1 MMSRVRT
8 KGIIIIYLVTLA
20 FLSFMTVPKI
30 RTIFLFLGLSIVIV
44 SCLNDRENLMVKIR
58 ETRHERKIKNIFAC
72 VSLSLYSSLAIVICD
87 VIRTL
92 ISVNLFIFR
101 FEYLVIVF
109 LYCLTLA
116 LAVIVYNMNY
126 MKSIILSLVL
136 AFFAISVFAPGQLSI
151 IWNDH
156 SWSIHYVMVNCMI
169 YWIIVSIIALIL
181 YYVCPEK
188 ENV

>member
-1 MMSRVRT
+1 MMSRRRT
-8 KGIIIIYLVTLA
+8 HLIVLLYLITLA
-20 FLSFMTVPKI
+20 FISITTSPKI

-44 SCLNDRENLMVKIR
+44 TSLNDRENLMVKIR
-58 ETRHERKIKNIFAC
+58 EKRQERRIKNMLAC
-72 VSLSLYSSLAIVICD
+72 ASLSLYSSLIIVVCD
-87 VIRTL
+87 VIRRSTAL
-92 ISVNLFIFR
+92 LTFR
-101 FEYLVIVF
+101 FEYLTILF
-109 LYCLTLA
+109 TYCLTFT
-116 LAVIVYNMNY
+116 LAVILYNMSY
-126 MKSIILSLVL
+126 IKSIILSLVL

>member
-1 MMSRVRT
+1 MMNRNRT
-8 KGIIIIYLVTLA
+8 KLLVLFYIMTLI
-20 FLSFMTVPKI
+20 FSSFVTVPKI
-30 RTIFLFLGLSIVIV
+30 RTIFLFLGLSLVIV

-126 MKSIILSLVL
+126 IKSIILSLVL

-156 SWSIHYVMVNCMI
+156 SWSIHYVMVNCMV

-188 ENV
+188 ENI